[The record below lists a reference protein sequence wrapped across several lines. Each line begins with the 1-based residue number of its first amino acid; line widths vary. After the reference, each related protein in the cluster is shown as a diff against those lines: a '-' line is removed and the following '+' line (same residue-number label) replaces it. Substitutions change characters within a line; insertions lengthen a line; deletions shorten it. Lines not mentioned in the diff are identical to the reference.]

1 MARSLGDEGRFTG
14 PGWDV
19 VLGAGLC
26 VASFGLM
33 SALGF
38 GGTRAG
44 AAGIGAAALFG
55 AFGPDLGRP
64 GAPISYLF
72 GPRGAYLDL
81 WARRVGNGG
90 APTHSLLAVV
100 VGCVLVLG
108 PVAVFLGASVVLGPA
123 GAFLVAFGAH
133 LGIDALGG
141 RHPVRPLWP
150 REPAER
156 TQTRVPGPSRGR
168 LRSGLARGE
177 EILRKRLKPSETAK
191 KARKVSSGGAS
202 QKRPGKKGA
211 KKQRGASPAVVQKTP
226 SVEASGERRVG
237 AKQPKVGEG

>member
-1 MARSLGDEGRFTG
+1 MGDEGRFTG
-14 PGWDV
+14 LGWDV

-38 GGTRAG
+38 GETRAG

-72 GPRGAYLDL
+72 GRRGAYLAS
-81 WARRVGNGG
+81 WARRVENGG

-100 VGCVLVLG
+100 VGCALVAV

-150 REPAER
+150 RERAKR
-156 TQTRVPGPSRGR
+156 TQTQAPGSSPSRV
-168 LRSGLARGE
+168 RSGLARGE
-177 EILRKRLKPSETAK
+177 EILRQRLKPSETAK

-202 QKRPGKKGA
+202 TRKPGKKGA
-211 KKQRGASPAVVQKTP
+211 KKQRGASPAVIQNAA

-237 AKQPKVGEG
+237 TKQPKVGEG